1 MPSRT
6 LEDKVDDLTKLVAT
20 LTQQVR
26 TLEAQLDGITTERA
40 DLAREVGAN
49 GRSLAVLEQQ
59 LKELRGWK
67 DGFGSVDQLKVEQA
81 LARHDLEELKKW
93 QEEIKKQTDEWSRR
107 IWTLISGIII
117 ALVSL
122 AVGYYLRSPR

>member
-26 TLEAQLDGITTERA
+26 TLEDQLNGTVTERA
-40 DLAREVGAN
+40 DLAREVGSN
-49 GRSLAVLEQQ
+49 GRSLAVFEQQ

-67 DGFGSVDQLKVEQA
+67 DGFGSVDQLKIEQA
-81 LARHDLEELKKW
+81 LIRHELNEFKKW
-93 QEEIKKQTDEWSRR
+93 QDEIKKQDDETGRR

-117 ALVSL
+117 ALVAL
-122 AVGYYLRSPR
+122 IAGYYLRVPK

>member
-67 DGFGSVDQLKVEQA
+67 DGFGSVDELKVEQA
-81 LARHDLEELKKW
+81 LTRHDLEELKKW